1 MFFVH
6 VNASNQL
13 KRLLLSAIELIYTVH
28 SQSLLFYLV
37 ILELQQFILQL
48 QQVLV
53 CKQEFEFC
61 QNQQLP
67 AFNNSNISFYKT
79 R

>member
-28 SQSLLFYLV
+28 SQSLLFCLV

-48 QQVLV
+48 QLYG
-53 CKQEFEFC
+53 
-61 QNQQLP
+61 
-67 AFNNSNISFYKT
+67 FNLSCLLLGCASET
-79 R
+79 V